1 MAILETE
8 RLILREMQAADA
20 PFILELLNEP
30 GFIANI
36 RDSGVRDLEGARRYI
51 EDGPRASY
59 AAHGF
64 GLWLAELKATGEPV
78 GICGILK
85 RDTLDHPDLGFA
97 FLARHHGQGFASEAG
112 AATLAWARARGIHR
126 ILAITAPHNTA
137 SARVLEKLGF
147 RFERLLEPPDQRPT
161 RLYAVDA

>member
-8 RLILREMQAADA
+8 RLRLREMEAGDA

-30 GFIANI
+30 AFIANI

-51 EDGPRASY
+51 EEGPRASY
-59 AAHGF
+59 AKHGF
-64 GLWLAELKATGEPV
+64 GLWLTELKATGEPV

-97 FLARHHGQGFASEAG
+97 FLAHHHGRGFATEAG
-112 AATLAWARARGIHR
+112 GATLAWARARGLHHIV
-126 ILAITAPHNTA
+126 AITAPHNTA
-137 SARVLEKLGF
+137 SAHVLEKLGF
-147 RFERLLEPPDQRPT
+147 RFERLLEPPDQKPT
-161 RLYAVDA
+161 RLYVQGA